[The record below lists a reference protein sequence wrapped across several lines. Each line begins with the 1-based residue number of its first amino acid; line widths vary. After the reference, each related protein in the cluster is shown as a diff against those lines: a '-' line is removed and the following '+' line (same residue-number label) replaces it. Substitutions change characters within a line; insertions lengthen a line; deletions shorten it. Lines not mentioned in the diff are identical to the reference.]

1 LTGPTG
7 WIIAIEGTP
16 AGHDAALVLALMA
29 AFLHALFG
37 ALQKGR
43 HDPWLSRGAI
53 DAAYGLIAA
62 PVALFVVPWPDPAL
76 IPFFGLVWVVHT
88 LYKLAQGYTYSLGSY
103 TVVYPVVRGTGP
115 LFAVIAAGLVFGER
129 FNAVQWL
136 GVATLLAGIYGL
148 ALYNLRHW
156 QIGRDKL
163 KPALAMAVLT
173 GAFVA
178 LYTTVDAWG
187 IRATP
192 DPFTFLAWFFMIDG
206 LVFPVIAAIRW
217 RRMAEPPA
225 LAPLALRGVIGAFV
239 AFFSF
244 GAIMLA
250 TRLDQVGQAA
260 VLRETSTVFA
270 ALIGWLV
277 LGERVGPR
285 RIALMALIALGAV
298 IVEAGG

>member
-1 LTGPTG
+1 VSD
-7 WIIAIEGTP
+7 WITAIEGTE
-16 AGHDAALVLALMA
+16 AGHTAALVLALVA

-53 DAAYGLIAA
+53 DASYGLMAA
-62 PVALFVVPWPDPAL
+62 PIALFVVPWPDPSLIPLFAL
-76 IPFFGLVWVVHT
+76 IMVIHVI
-88 LYKLAQGYTYSLGSY
+88 YKLAQAYTYTLGSY

-115 LFAVIAAGLVFGER
+115 FFTVIGAGLLFGER
-129 FNAVQWL
+129 FTPVQWL
-136 GVATLLAGIYGL
+136 GVAVLMAGIYGL

-156 QIGRDKL
+156 QVGRDKL
-163 KPALAMAVLT
+163 KPALAMAVVT

-178 LYTTVDAWG
+178 LYTTVDALG

-192 DPFTFLAWFFMIDG
+192 DPFTFLAWFFMLDG
-206 LVFPVIAAIRW
+206 LVFPLIALAHY
-217 RRMAEPPA
+217 RRLSLRPT
-225 LAPLALRGVIGAFV
+225 LAPLALRGMIGGVV

-244 GAIMLA
+244 GSIMVA
-250 TRLDQVGQAA
+250 TRLDKVGEAA

-277 LGERVGPR
+277 LKESTGPR
-285 RIALMALIALGAV
+285 RVMLMALIAAGAV
-298 IVEAGG
+298 IVELGS

>member
-1 LTGPTG
+1 MSD
-7 WIIAIEGTP
+7 WITAIEGTE
-16 AGHDAALVLALMA
+16 AGHTAALVLALIA

-53 DAAYGLIAA
+53 DASYGLMAA
-62 PVALFVVPWPDPAL
+62 PVALFVVPWPDPSLIPLFAL
-76 IPFFGLVWVVHT
+76 IMAIHVG
-88 LYKLAQGYTYSLGSY
+88 YKLAQAHTYTLGSY

-115 LFAVIAAGLVFGER
+115 FFTVIGAGLLFGER
-129 FNAVQWL
+129 FTPVQWL
-136 GVATLLAGIYGL
+136 GVGVLMAGIYGL

-163 KPALAMAVLT
+163 KPALAMAVVT

-178 LYTTVDAWG
+178 LYTTVDALG

-192 DPFTFLAWFFMIDG
+192 DPFTFLAWFFMLDG
-206 LVFPVIAAIRW
+206 LVFPMIALAHF
-217 RRMAEPPA
+217 RRLDLRPA
-225 LAPLALRGVIGAFV
+225 LAPLALRGMIGGGV

-244 GAIMLA
+244 GSIMVA
-250 TRLDQVGQAA
+250 TRLDKVGEAA

-277 LGERVGPR
+277 LKESTGPR
-285 RIALMALIALGAV
+285 RVMLMALIAAGAV
-298 IVEAGG
+298 IVELGS